1 MTNKT
6 KATKTIPFGRLSAEW
21 KKDPAFRAEYER
33 LGPVME
39 LAFRLAEFRHKTG
52 LTQAEVAKRM
62 KTTQSAI
69 ARLESGKVDPGLK
82 TLAAYAEAVGARL
95 KVDLVAG

>member
-1 MTNKT
+1 MSGKRRP
-6 KATKTIPFGRLSAEW
+6 KAIPFGKLAKEW
-21 KKDPAFRAEYER
+21 KNDPKFVAEYER

-39 LAFRLAEFRHKTG
+39 LAFRLAEFRHKSG

-62 KTTQSAI
+62 KTTQSAV

-82 TLAAYAEAVGARL
+82 TLASYADAVSARL
-95 KVDLVAG
+95 KIELVRD